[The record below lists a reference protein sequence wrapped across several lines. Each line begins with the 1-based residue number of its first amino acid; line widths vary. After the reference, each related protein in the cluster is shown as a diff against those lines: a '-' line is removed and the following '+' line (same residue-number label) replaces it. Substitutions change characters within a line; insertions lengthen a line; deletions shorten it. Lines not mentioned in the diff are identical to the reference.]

1 MVFSSAT
8 CRFPLPLYPVWAM
21 PMEPNMLV
29 VHALVSRAYLMID
42 EDNPCGYALEYLGAG
57 ACL

>member
-1 MVFSSAT
+1 
-8 CRFPLPLYPVWAM
+8 M